1 MSILREAEQ
10 SHMRRAHDVEA
21 EEELAKETIRAFK
34 AGLHG
39 EEHDNPFTEAE
50 DAAESGNT
58 RPVEAEPNT
67 REKDARPA

>member
-1 MSILREAEQ
+1 M
-10 SHMRRAHDVEA
+10 EA

-39 EEHDNPFTEAE
+39 EEYDNPFTEAE